1 MTMGHAN
8 LGDFH
13 GLNFSGVPDVRPA
26 TEIDQR
32 TTAVNRGC
40 RRLHTL
46 PKQPLLELVAKLI
59 TKLT

>member
-46 PKQPLLELVAKLI
+46 PQQPLLELVVL
-59 TKLT
+59 